1 MSYRM
6 SYRTSYRMS
15 RTSAFAEILNWV
27 DTDSTHNLAS
37 TLSMP
42 STHTLSDIHE
52 VSSIDA
58 SLSPSSHLYHR
69 YSRLAGAFH
78 PTILAIEFD
87 WSCLDEL
94 DDQLLESP
102 VTSFLEMCYEEA
114 VSDDE
119 MFLSEQLSDSGRA
132 TPTPSYSPVEET
144 QGYKDSGAFSSDESD
159 ADTDECKTCDD
170 GEELWY
176 PTRKSRDLID
186 AHPVGDFAHVC
197 SLISLSLG
205 FPRDYPSLDFCHNLI
220 RFHTNNVI
228 GSSQMQVEIL
238 DDVEDFAF
246 STPTIRPPSFH
257 FYDKEKGMSSF
268 MLMAPQFSSAIVA
281 GIHKPQEAVGNFPV
295 PKQKSNRFA
304 NFVSHLPGRLGRST
318 GGAAFAMA

>member
-186 AHPVGDFAHVC
+186 AHPVGDFAHV
-197 SLISLSLG
+197 
-205 FPRDYPSLDFCHNLI
+205 
-220 RFHTNNVI
+220 
-228 GSSQMQVEIL
+228 EIL